1 MESVTLS
8 DLESGNKYIMTKTN
22 DAAYEIVTYVGEGL
36 GGSLRIRVGNEI
48 RKISPVLYKFFRVT
62 RPPGNEPRRRRQTR
76 KARRKARRKSR
87 RNNNGNQHG
96 I

>member
-1 MESVTLS
+1 MEPVNLS

-36 GGSLRIRVGNEI
+36 HGSLRIRVGNEI
-48 RKISPVLYKFFRVT
+48 RKIIPVLYKFFRVT

-76 KARRKARRKSR
+76 KGRKSRKARR
-87 RNNNGNQHG
+87 NN
-96 I
+96 

>member
-1 MESVTLS
+1 MQPVDLS

-22 DAAYEIVTYVGEGL
+22 DAAYEIVTYMGEGL

-48 RKISPVLYKFFRVT
+48 RKISPVFYNFYRVA

-76 KARRKARRKSR
+76 KGRKNRKTR

>member
-1 MESVTLS
+1 MQPIDLS
-8 DLESGNKYIMTKTN
+8 DLESGNKYMMTKTN
-22 DAAYEIVTYVGEGL
+22 DAAYEIVTYVGEGM

-76 KARRKARRKSR
+76 NRKTR
-87 RNNNGNQHG
+87 RNNRK
-96 I
+96 